1 MSFFTFFF
9 LIAIDFW
16 FDRLQQIRAKKDRA
30 FLSID
35 WDTLLSRELNQIKKP
50 DTLSKAIPRFMETF
64 LERCCNNET
73 FQVQLLKERF
83 REGLAAIQD
92 GNFDEYLNI
101 GYNKL

>member
-1 MSFFTFFF
+1 MV
-9 LIAIDFW
+9 
-16 FDRLQQIRAKKDRA
+16 
-30 FLSID
+30 
-35 WDTLLSRELNQIKKP
+35 EL
-50 DTLSKAIPRFMETF
+50 ETF

-101 GYNKL
+101 GFNKL